1 MRNEKLGLIINDI
14 RSSLPL
20 YLLIFCQLL
29 LVFYVVGSS
38 CDFLSEAGNG
48 TAAQDISYDSRNDNY
63 YVKSKTD
70 NEITM
75 AISGETNELLYYIG
89 ENYKTVAFAYL
100 DSLVYGD
107 NISGDIY
114 DVYGVTPAFFDYYNI
129 TVAQGRLFSDN
140 EYGGDGNNIPV
151 VVGST
156 AADGYSVGDKYLD
169 KYEIV
174 GILKPGQYTYMVSY
188 GDMEAT
194 SVDTAVYM
202 PIMGTGFLKE
212 NGIDYPTQLIFAEN
226 KNALS
231 AINEKA
237 AELGI
242 YGYNF
247 ISINDMIKQRSDT
260 FLQNSIVMIIIG
272 AIILVL
278 CLLSLIETMLTYV
291 RKNISELLI
300 HVICGATINDIILR
314 VGAGAFF
321 AVFLSGV
328 IMAVILHTLTATIA
342 IIITGTVAVI
352 ISLIPVVTTLK
363 KKSLII
369 AVKEEKL

>member
-1 MRNEKLGLIINDI
+1 MRNEKIQLIINDI

-29 LVFYVVGSS
+29 LVFYVVSS
-38 CDFLSEAGNG
+38 GCDFLSKAGNG

-70 NEITM
+70 DEIRV
-75 AISGETNELLYYIG
+75 AISGETNELSYYIG
-89 ENYKTVAFAYL
+89 ENYKTVDFAYL

-114 DVYGVTPAFFDYYNI
+114 DVYGVTSAFFDYYNI
-129 TVAQGRLFSDN
+129 TVEQGRLFSDD
-140 EYGGDGNNIPV
+140 EYGGDGKNIPV

-174 GILKPGQYTYMVSY
+174 GILKPGQYTYWMYS
-188 GDMEAT
+188 DMEAT

-202 PIMGTGFLKE
+202 PIIGKEFLKE

-260 FLQNSIVMIIIG
+260 FLQNSMIMIIIG

-321 AVFLSGV
+321 VVFLSGM

-342 IIITGTVAVI
+342 IIITGIISVI

>member
-1 MRNEKLGLIINDI
+1 MRNEKIQLIINDI

-29 LVFYVVGSS
+29 LVFYVVSS
-38 CDFLSEAGNG
+38 GCDFLSKAGNG

-70 NEITM
+70 DEITM
-75 AISGETNELLYYIG
+75 AISGETNELSYYIG
-89 ENYKTVAFAYL
+89 ENYKTVDFAYL

-114 DVYGVTPAFFDYYNI
+114 DVYGVTSAFFDYYNI
-129 TVAQGRLFSDN
+129 TVEQGRLFSDD
-140 EYGGDGNNIPV
+140 EYGGDGKNIPV

-174 GILKPGQYTYMVSY
+174 GILKSGQYTYMISS
-188 GDMEAT
+188 GDMAVT

-202 PIMGTGFLKE
+202 PIMSTEFLKE
-212 NGIDYPTQLIFAEN
+212 NGIDYPAQLIFAEN

-260 FLQNSIVMIIIG
+260 FLQNSMIMIIIG

-321 AVFLSGV
+321 VVFLSGM

-342 IIITGTVAVI
+342 IIITGIISVI

>member
-1 MRNEKLGLIINDI
+1 MRNEKIQLIINDI

-29 LVFYVVGSS
+29 LVFYVVSS
-38 CDFLSEAGNG
+38 GCDFLSEAGNG

-70 NEITM
+70 DEIRV
-75 AISGETNELLYYIG
+75 AISGETNELSYYIG
-89 ENYKTVAFAYL
+89 ENYKTVDFAYL

-114 DVYGVTPAFFDYYNI
+114 DVYGVTSAFFDYYNI
-129 TVAQGRLFSDN
+129 TVEQGRLFSDD
-140 EYGGDGNNIPV
+140 EYGGDGKNIPV

-156 AADGYSVGDKYLD
+156 AADEYSVGDKYLD

-174 GILKPGQYTYMVSY
+174 GILKPGQYTYWMYS
-188 GDMEAT
+188 DMEAT

-202 PIMGTGFLKE
+202 PIMSTEFLKE

-260 FLQNSIVMIIIG
+260 FLQNSMIMIIIG

-321 AVFLSGV
+321 VVFLSGM

-342 IIITGTVAVI
+342 IIITGIIFVI

>member
-1 MRNEKLGLIINDI
+1 MRNEKIQLIINDI

-29 LVFYVVGSS
+29 LVFYVVSS
-38 CDFLSEAGNG
+38 GCDFLSEAGNG

-70 NEITM
+70 DEIRV
-75 AISGETNELLYYIG
+75 AISGETNELSYYIG
-89 ENYKTVAFAYL
+89 ENYKTVDFAYL

-114 DVYGVTPAFFDYYNI
+114 DVYGVTSAFFDYYNI
-129 TVAQGRLFSDN
+129 TVEQGRLFSDD
-140 EYGGDGNNIPV
+140 EYGGDGKNIPV

-156 AADGYSVGDKYLD
+156 AADEYSVGDKYLD

-174 GILKPGQYTYMVSY
+174 GILKPGQYTYWMYS
-188 GDMEAT
+188 DMEAT

-202 PIMGTGFLKE
+202 PIMSTEFLKE
-212 NGIDYPTQLIFAEN
+212 NGIDYPTQLIFAES

-260 FLQNSIVMIIIG
+260 FLQNSMIMIIIG

-321 AVFLSGV
+321 VVFLSGM

-342 IIITGTVAVI
+342 IIITGIISVI

>member
-70 NEITM
+70 DEITM
-75 AISGETNELLYYIG
+75 AISGETNELSYYID
-89 ENYKTVAFAYL
+89 ENNKTVAFVYL

-129 TVAQGRLFSDN
+129 TVAQGRLFSDDV
-140 EYGGDGNNIPV
+140 YGGDGNNIPV

-342 IIITGTVAVI
+342 IIITGMIAI
-352 ISLIPVVTTLK
+352 IVSLIPVVTTLK

>member
-1 MRNEKLGLIINDI
+1 MRNEKIQLIINDI

-29 LVFYVVGSS
+29 LVFYVVSS
-38 CDFLSEAGNG
+38 GCDFLSEAGNG
-48 TAAQDISYDSRNDNY
+48 TATQDISYDSRNDNY

-70 NEITM
+70 DEIRV
-75 AISGETNELLYYIG
+75 AISGETNELSYYIG
-89 ENYKTVAFAYL
+89 ANYKTVDFAYL

-129 TVAQGRLFSDN
+129 TVEQGRLFSDN

-194 SVDTAVYM
+194 SVDTTVYM
-202 PIMGTGFLKE
+202 PIMSKEFLKE

-226 KNALS
+226 KSALS

-247 ISINDMIKQRSDT
+247 ISINDMIKQHSDT

-314 VGAGAFF
+314 VGAGAFI
-321 AVFLSGV
+321 AVFLSGA

-342 IIITGTVAVI
+342 IIITGIISVI

>member
-1 MRNEKLGLIINDI
+1 MRNEKIQLIINDI

-29 LVFYVVGSS
+29 LVFYVVSS
-38 CDFLSEAGNG
+38 GCDFLSKAGNG

-70 NEITM
+70 DEITM
-75 AISGETNELLYYIG
+75 AISGETNELSYYIG
-89 ENYKTVAFAYL
+89 ENYKTVDFAYL

-114 DVYGVTPAFFDYYNI
+114 DVYGVTSAFFDYYNI
-129 TVAQGRLFSDN
+129 TVEQGRLFSDD
-140 EYGGDGNNIPV
+140 EYGGDGKNIPV

-174 GILKPGQYTYMVSY
+174 GILKSGQYTYWMYS
-188 GDMEAT
+188 DMEVT

-202 PIMGTGFLKE
+202 PIMSTEFLKE

-260 FLQNSIVMIIIG
+260 FLQNSMIMIIIG

-321 AVFLSGV
+321 VVFLSGM

-342 IIITGTVAVI
+342 IIITGIISVI

>member
-1 MRNEKLGLIINDI
+1 MRNEKIQLIINDI

-29 LVFYVVGSS
+29 LVFYVVSS
-38 CDFLSEAGNG
+38 GCDFLSKAGNG

-70 NEITM
+70 DEITM
-75 AISGETNELLYYIG
+75 AISGETNELSYYIG
-89 ENYKTVAFAYL
+89 ENYKTVDFAYL

-114 DVYGVTPAFFDYYNI
+114 DVYGVTSAFFDYYNI
-129 TVAQGRLFSDN
+129 TVEQGRLFSDD
-140 EYGGDGNNIPV
+140 EYGGDGKNIPV

-174 GILKPGQYTYMVSY
+174 GILKSGQYTYWMYS
-188 GDMEAT
+188 DMEAT

-202 PIMGTGFLKE
+202 PIMSTEFLKE

-247 ISINDMIKQRSDT
+247 ISINDVIKQRSDT
-260 FLQNSIVMIIIG
+260 FLQNSMIMIIIG

-321 AVFLSGV
+321 VVFLSGM

-342 IIITGTVAVI
+342 IIITGIISVI